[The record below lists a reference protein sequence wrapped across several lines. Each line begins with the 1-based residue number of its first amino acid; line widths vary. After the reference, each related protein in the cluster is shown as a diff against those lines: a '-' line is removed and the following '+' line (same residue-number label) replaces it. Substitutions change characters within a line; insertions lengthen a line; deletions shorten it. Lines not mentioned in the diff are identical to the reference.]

1 MNISHFCIDRPIFAS
16 VISIVITLG
25 GTLAMFSLP
34 IAQYPDITPPQIT
47 ISATYPGASADVVAN
62 NVAAPIEQQVNGAD
76 NMIYMNSSSS
86 STGVYTLN
94 AYFQIGTNP
103 ELAQVDVQNRVNLAL
118 PQLPTSVQ
126 SQGIQVQKKSS
137 AFMMVIA
144 IFSPSDRYD
153 ATYIANYA
161 NIYVLDALKR
171 IPGANQSA
179 IFGTP
184 DYAMRI
190 WLKPDRMAQLG
201 VTAADVQRAVANQN
215 QQFAVGRIGQSPTG
229 APVEQSFA
237 VTTTGRLTSPT
248 EFENIIIR
256 AASGDAAIV
265 RLKDI
270 GRAELGQK
278 DYSIRSRFQGKPATV
293 IAVYQQPGANALD
306 VSKQVRATLAE
317 MKKQFP
323 QGIDYD
329 IAMDTTDF
337 TRASISDVI
346 HTFFEALVLVVIVVF
361 VFLQSMRATLIPVL
375 AVPVSIVGTFMGMLA
390 LGFSINMLTLFGM
403 VLAIG
408 IVVDDAIVVIEN
420 VERNMNVHKLSPK
433 DAAKRAMDEVSGPV
447 VAIVLVLCAVFV
459 PVAFLGG
466 ITGQLYKQFAITIAI
481 SVVLSGIVALT
492 LSPALAALLLKPGHH
507 EKRGFFR
514 WFDNAFARMTVGY
527 SNMVKLVIK
536 RFGVALFLFVGM
548 IALAVVMMRTIPTS
562 FLPPEDQGYLLGAV
576 IMPDAASLDRTGAV
590 SQKVTDYFMKQ
601 PAVSSVTTIDGYSLL
616 DSQNKNNAGTF
627 FIGFKSFDERYK
639 FANIRTQNA
648 RAVIIDAYETLSKV
662 KEGIILPVNPP
673 SIPGLGT
680 TGGTEVWIQAQGDA
694 TIAQLAQVVQDFV
707 AKAKERPEL
716 GRVTSTF
723 NASAQQLLV
732 DVDRDKSETLGVP
745 IEEVYSAMQT
755 MFGSLYVS
763 QFNRSSRLWQVILQ
777 AEPSYRLSPA
787 DLDQIY
793 VRSKTDSMVPLKA
806 VVTSKYV
813 TGPDLVTRFNN
824 FPAVKLTVNAAPGHS
839 SGEVI
844 SGIEDV
850 GAEVLPS
857 GYNLGW
863 SGEAYEARQ
872 SGGTSG
878 LVFVFGL
885 IMVFLI
891 LAAQYEKWSLP
902 FGVLMA
908 VPFAL
913 FGALLAILLRG
924 LENDVYFQIGLT
936 MLVALAAKNAILIF
950 EFAVLNRESGE
961 SVYDSAISAASERL
975 RPIVMTSLA
984 FILGCVPLAIALG
997 ASANSRH
1004 SIGTG
1009 VIGGMLGA
1017 TVIAVFFIPMFFYV
1031 LETMSE
1037 KSSGKKTPGP
1047 TDEPPPHDLGA
1058 GPGGPSVK
1066 PLARR
1071 EDV

>member
-1 MNISHFCIDRPIFAS
+1 MNISRFCIDRPIFAS
-16 VISIVITLG
+16 VISIIITLG
-25 GTLAMFSLP
+25 GALSMLSLP
-34 IAQYPDITPPQIT
+34 VAQYPDITPPQIT
-47 ISATYPGASADVVAN
+47 ISANYPGATADVVAN

-86 STGVYTLN
+86 STGNFTLN
-94 AYFQIGTNP
+94 VFFQIGTNP

-118 PQLPTSVQ
+118 PQLPQSVQ
-126 SQGIQVQKKSS
+126 AQGIQVQKKSS

-144 IFSPSDRYD
+144 IYSPTDRYD
-153 ATYIANYA
+153 PTYIANYA

-171 IPGANQSA
+171 VPGANQSS

-201 VTAADVQRAVANQN
+201 VTASDVQKAVSNQN
-215 QQFAVGRIGQSPTG
+215 QQFAVGSIGQSPTG

-237 VTTTGRLTSPT
+237 VTTTGRLSDPA

-265 RLKDI
+265 RLRDI
-270 GRAELGQK
+270 GRAQLGQK
-278 DYSIRSRFQGKPATV
+278 DYSIRSKFQGKPATI

-306 VSKQVRATLAE
+306 VSKQVRTTLE
-317 MKKQFP
+317 QMKKSFP
-323 QGIDYD
+323 EGMDYS
-329 IAMDTTDF
+329 IAMDTTEF

-346 HTFFEALVLVVIVVF
+346 HTFFEALVLVVIVVY
-361 VFLQSMRATLIPVL
+361 VFLQSFRATLIPVI
-375 AVPVSIVGTFMGMLA
+375 AVPVSILGTFMGMLA

-408 IVVDDAIVVIEN
+408 IVVDDAIVVVEN

-481 SVVLSGIVALT
+481 SVVFSGVVALT

-507 EKRGFFR
+507 EKKGFFR
-514 WFDNAFARMTVGY
+514 WFDNAFGRMTSGY
-527 SNMVKLVIK
+527 TRLVRLAIK
-536 RFGVALFLFVGM
+536 RFVVALLLFAGM
-548 IALAVVMMRTIPTS
+548 IALAVIMMRSIPTS

-590 SQKVTDYFMKQ
+590 SQHVTDYFMKQ
-601 PAVSSVTTIDGYSLL
+601 PAVSSVTIIDGYSLL
-616 DSQNKNNAGTF
+616 DSQSKNNASTF

-648 RAVIIDAYETLSKV
+648 RAVLIDAYEKLSGV

-680 TGGTEVWIQAQGDA
+680 TGGTEMWIQSKGDA
-694 TIAQLAQVVQDFV
+694 TIPQLAAVVNDFI
-707 AKAKERPEL
+707 AKAKQRPEL
-716 GRVTSTF
+716 SRVTSTF
-723 NASAQQLLV
+723 NASSQQLLV
-732 DVDRDKSETLGVP
+732 NVDRDRAETLGVP

-777 AEPSYRLSPA
+777 AEPSYRLKPQ

-793 VRSKTDSMVPLKA
+793 VRARTGSMVPLKA
-806 VVTSKYV
+806 VVTSQFA

-824 FPAVKLTVNAAPGHS
+824 FPAVKITANAAPGYS
-839 SGEVI
+839 SGQVLSTLDEVAHEVMPA
-844 SGIEDV
+844 GYDV
-850 GAEVLPS
+850 
-857 GYNLGW
+857 GW

-872 SGGTSG
+872 AGGTSG

-902 FGVLMA
+902 VGVLMA

-961 SVYDSAISAASERL
+961 SVYDAAVTAATERL

-984 FILGCVPLAIALG
+984 FILGCVPLAIATG

-1037 KSSGKKTPGP
+1037 RSSGKKSPGP
-1047 TDEPPPHDLGA
+1047 TVSPPDHGA
-1058 GPGGPSVK
+1058 GAPTATPSA
-1066 PLARR
+1066 PR
-1071 EDV
+1071 EGD